1 MNRVAFVGRPL
12 GVLDEMGNLCEN
24 FRDTF
29 AGNNGRV
36 NPFPSSDI
44 AKVDEPD
51 FSSWSNLMASI
62 PKDER
67 RASQIRR
74 HQLVISVP
82 VCVVGKENPVTF
94 TSMDAIEQTLRRLY
108 PEVLVK
114 KGPSQEAENMLEML
128 DANDN
133 HIELVNSKQ
142 TITAE
147 SKKDRR
153 VSVVTLSEHRKMS
166 INSCI
171 TSMRKNAEDYQRQ
184 LKGVKSVGLFA
195 EEESL
200 KVLFAKSDAIQCV
213 IDAMKSF
220 PEKEELQHDACL
232 SLLKMASASESNC
245 VHILQHDGVSA
256 ISAAMRHHSEN
267 TEIVKLLF
275 RTVAFISTA
284 VDLAS
289 QLVAGGLHSDIF
301 SAMSR
306 HASNIEIVREGCF
319 IIGNLLVTV
328 EAVHQV
334 MLVGGVH
341 TIINMVEMFPD
352 DEKILENAC
361 RTLGSF
367 AIYDETCQD
376 IASAGATSTV
386 LMAMQSPNAN
396 VTVAECG
403 CWALASL
410 TAIDSTC
417 EEIVRLESISVI
429 LDALREYPREENL
442 QEYGTRV
449 LYNMSSC
456 ETTVEFVCSES
467 VIVLLQSAL
476 VNFPDSVELLEIVLI
491 TISQVMMDKGN
502 MYRHLAESR
511 CVHEII
517 KVMMNLPENQ
527 LIQEHGCKIIGNM
540 AVHDDLRKLVEAA
553 GASKA
558 VISAMLTLDS
568 VADIQ
573 EVGCLALM
581 NLTAD
586 SKDNKVRIKNAGAVP
601 SLLNTLREFSRDTN
615 IVLCALKAL
624 GNLVSLEEVCHLL
637 LDEHGLETIVS
648 LVSTH
653 GNQPDILV
661 FIAMVL
667 CGVTELPDLK
677 EEEAALIDQTLM
689 GISSSIQSNPDV
701 SLYVCQAIENLV
713 KTDVG
718 RITFMKENRMGVI
731 LSAMNTFTD
740 NPNIHR
746 CCCKVIA
753 VVTLYVDTKK
763 RLITETTLKSVL
775 KSMELFPMDVE
786 LQIIG
791 CGTISCMVEKIALL
805 KHELIGQGGVSI
817 ISRSIGSHHSE
828 PRLAVVALLA
838 LSHVVPM
845 DTRTY
850 PDEAKTVFEDIML
863 CMKTFPENKEIQ
875 ISACNILC
883 QCQLTD
889 ENDVHELV
897 QNATSAARRYASEQE
912 VQKAVAAVLKPYH
925 EQGKFMEYI
934 DMALN
939 SPAISTKELFGE
951 KLVKEQEQS

>member
-1 MNRVAFVGRPL
+1 
-12 GVLDEMGNLCEN
+12 
-24 FRDTF
+24 
-29 AGNNGRV
+29 
-36 NPFPSSDI
+36 
-44 AKVDEPD
+44 
-51 FSSWSNLMASI
+51 
-62 PKDER
+62 
-67 RASQIRR
+67 
-74 HQLVISVP
+74 
-82 VCVVGKENPVTF
+82 
-94 TSMDAIEQTLRRLY
+94 
-108 PEVLVK
+108 
-114 KGPSQEAENMLEML
+114 
-128 DANDN
+128 
-133 HIELVNSKQ
+133 
-142 TITAE
+142 
-147 SKKDRR
+147 
-153 VSVVTLSEHRKMS
+153 
-166 INSCI
+166 
-171 TSMRKNAEDYQRQ
+171 
-184 LKGVKSVGLFA
+184 
-195 EEESL
+195 
-200 KVLFAKSDAIQCV
+200 
-213 IDAMKSF
+213 MKSF
-220 PEKEELQHDACL
+220 PDKEELQHDACL

-245 VHILQHDGVSA
+245 VHILQHDGISA

-267 TEIVKLLF
+267 AEIVKVLF

-289 QLVAGGLHSDIF
+289 QLVSGGMHSDIL

-341 TIINMVEMFPD
+341 TIISMVEMFPD

-361 RTLGSF
+361 RTIGSF

-376 IASAGATSTV
+376 IASAGATSAV
-386 LMAMQSPNAN
+386 LAAMQSPNSN

-410 TAIDSTC
+410 TATDATC
-417 EEIVRLESISVI
+417 EEIVRLECIRVI
-429 LDALREYPREENL
+429 LDAIQEYPKVENL
-442 QEYGTRV
+442 QEYGCRV

-456 ETTVEFVCSES
+456 ESTVEFVSS
-467 VIVLLQSAL
+467 QPVVSLLQKAL

-491 TISQVMMDKGN
+491 TISQVMLGED
-502 MYRHLAESR
+502 MYRNLAESK
-511 CVHEII
+511 CIQEII
-517 KVMMNLPENQ
+517 KAMMNLPENQ

-540 AVHDDLRKLVEAA
+540 AVHDDLRKLVEGA

-568 VADIQ
+568 IADIQ

-601 SLLNTLREFSRDTN
+601 SLLNTLREFIKDTN

-648 LVSTH
+648 LVSIH

-677 EEEAALIDQTLM
+677 EEEAALIDQTLT
-689 GISSSIQSNPDV
+689 GISTSIQNNPDV
-701 SLYVCQAIENLV
+701 CLYVCQAIENLV

-731 LSAMNTFTD
+731 LSAMNTYTD
-740 NPNIHR
+740 NANIHR

-791 CGTISCMVEKIALL
+791 CGTISCMVEKIAQN
-805 KHELIGQGGVSI
+805 IMMMITWNPGQGSL
-817 ISRSIGSHHSE
+817 H
-828 PRLAVVALLA
+828 
-838 LSHVVPM
+838 
-845 DTRTY
+845 
-850 PDEAKTVFEDIML
+850 
-863 CMKTFPENKEIQ
+863 C
-875 ISACNILC
+875 
-883 QCQLTD
+883 
-889 ENDVHELV
+889 
-897 QNATSAARRYASEQE
+897 
-912 VQKAVAAVLKPYH
+912 
-925 EQGKFMEYI
+925 
-934 DMALN
+934 LN
-939 SPAISTKELFGE
+939 GNLIK
-951 KLVKEQEQS
+951 